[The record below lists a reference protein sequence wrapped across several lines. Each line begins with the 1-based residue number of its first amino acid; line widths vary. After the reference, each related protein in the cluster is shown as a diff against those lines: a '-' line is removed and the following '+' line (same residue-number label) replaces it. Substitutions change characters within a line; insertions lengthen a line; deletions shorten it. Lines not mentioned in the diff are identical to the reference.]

1 MARFQTR
8 KQNQLRTSAYGNPDE
23 GKQKIH
29 IFFHLWMST
38 PKPVIVNHYPSV
50 VHISKN
56 VWAAHVSNVF
66 QEHKTE
72 EG

>member
-8 KQNQLRTSAYGNPDE
+8 KQNQLRSSGYGNPDE
-23 GKQKIH
+23 GKQKTH

-38 PKPVIVNHYPSV
+38 SKPVIVDHYSSV
-50 VHISKN
+50 VNISKN
-56 VWAAHVSNVF
+56 VWAAHVSNVL

-72 EG
+72 EE